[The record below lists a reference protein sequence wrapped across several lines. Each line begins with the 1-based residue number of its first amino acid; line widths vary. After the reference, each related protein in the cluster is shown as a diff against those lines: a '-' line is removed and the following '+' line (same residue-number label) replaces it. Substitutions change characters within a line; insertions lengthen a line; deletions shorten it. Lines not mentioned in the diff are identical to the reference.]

1 MRKFVNRIRWVFA
14 GAMLLGIGGCVTNQ
28 QLLDFTRTQVA
39 RVIADTFGRALQV
52 YIQATA

>member
-1 MRKFVNRIRWVFA
+1 
-14 GAMLLGIGGCVTNQ
+14 MLLGIGGCVTNQ